1 MIKKEIKINT
11 QTNLVD
17 LPRANASYALRLKN
31 MGLQKVRDLFF
42 YFPSRYEDFSNIKNI
57 KDLKFGEI
65 ATISGIIKNVHN
77 VRTFRYRMLT
87 QAVIEQDGLSLRL
100 VWFGQPY
107 LIKALKIG
115 EKINA
120 SGKVSGDKNGI
131 LMYHPSFEII
141 SGQSSLSQTGRI
153 VPVYP
158 EAKGVSSKWL
168 RKKIDSLFYL
178 IKDIPETLPP
188 KTIKEYHL
196 PKIDVAIENIH
207 FPSNLKSCVA
217 AQKRFAFEK
226 MLEIQLCIL
235 KDRRNLEKEKS
246 KALKMHLDEIK
257 KFIQK
262 LPFTLT
268 HDQKRI
274 VWEILQNISKPTP
287 MNRLI
292 EGDVGSGK
300 TIVAAISAFNVALEK
315 KQVALM
321 APTEILARQHFESFI
336 KLFSGENISLA
347 LLTSSEK
354 MVVDLGNKN
363 PEIYPHTLKAI
374 NTKSGELKKSHQST
388 NEQDCVY
395 KKGVGVYKI
404 IKEGKIDIVI
414 GTHALTQES
423 LEFQDLALAI
433 IDEQHRF
440 GIKQRKALRAKS
452 GLGKIPH
459 LLSLSATPIP
469 RTLAIAFYGDLDISQ
484 LREMPLGRKKIN
496 TKIVSPKDRLR
507 AYEFLREKL
516 KENQQ
521 AFVICPRIEISS
533 AENSK
538 NASGFLERPNLHQA
552 LAQQKLNLK
561 SEIKAVK
568 EEFENLSKNIFPEFK
583 CAMLHGKMK
592 SDEKNRI
599 MQDFKSN
606 KIQILIS
613 TSIIEVGVD
622 VSNATLMI
630 IESAE
635 RFGLAQLH
643 QIRGRVGR
651 SDAQSFCF
659 VFTNSP
665 DTEVFNRL
673 EALVKSHS
681 GFELA
686 EYDLKLRGPGQF
698 VGEKQSGLPDFAMSS
713 LANLKMVNAAK
724 KTAEEMLTQDPEL
737 KNYPHFKEKM
747 DGASVS
753 LD

>member
-1 MIKKEIKINT
+1 MTKKEIKINT
-11 QTNLVD
+11 ETNLAD

-31 MGLQKVRDLFF
+31 IGLQKTYDLFF

-57 KDLKFGEI
+57 KNLKFGEI
-65 ATISGIIKNVHN
+65 ATISGAIKAVHN
-77 VRTFRYRMLT
+77 VRTFRYRILT
-87 QAVIEQDGLSLRL
+87 QAIIEQNGFSLRL

-115 EKINA
+115 EKINV

-131 LMYHPSFEII
+131 LMYHPSFELV
-141 SGQSSLSQTGRI
+141 SEQSSLSQTGRI
-153 VPVYP
+153 VPIYP
-158 EAKGVSSKWL
+158 EVKGVSSKWL
-168 RKKIDSLFYL
+168 RKKISSLFYL
-178 IKDIPETLPP
+178 VKSIPETLPQ
-188 KTIKEYHL
+188 KVIEEYHL
-196 PKIDVAIENIH
+196 PKIDIAIQNIH
-207 FPSNLKSCVA
+207 FPSNLKNCVA

-226 MLEIQLCIL
+226 MLEIQLRIL
-235 KDRRNLEKEKS
+235 KDHRNLEKEKS
-246 KALKMHLDEIK
+246 KALKIHLDEIK

-262 LPFTLT
+262 LPFSLT
-268 HDQKRI
+268 HDQKKV
-274 VWEILQNISKPTP
+274 VWDILQNTSRNSP
-287 MNRLI
+287 MNRLL

-300 TIVAAISAFNVALEK
+300 TIVAAIAAFNVALEK

-321 APTEILARQHFESFI
+321 APTEILAKQHFESFI
-336 KLFSGENISLA
+336 KLFSGENMCLA

-354 MVVDLGNKN
+354 IAVDFQSGA
-363 PEIYPHTLKAI
+363 PEIIKM
-374 NTKSGELKKSHQST
+374 KK
-388 NEQDCVY
+388 NEI
-395 KKGVGVYKI
+395 YKI

-414 GTHALTQES
+414 GTHALIQEK

-496 TKIVSPKDRLR
+496 TKIISPKERQR

-521 AFVICPRIEISS
+521 AFVICPRIEVNGQENPKDMDVFSERLSS
-533 AENSK
+533 H
-538 NASGFLERPNLHQA
+538 RV

-583 CAMLHGKMK
+583 CTMLHGKMK
-592 SDEKNRI
+592 ADEKNKT

-606 KIQILIS
+606 KTQILIS
-613 TSIIEVGVD
+613 TSIVEVGVD
-622 VSNATLMI
+622 VPNATLMI
-630 IESAE
+630 IENAE

-659 VFTNSP
+659 VFTNSTDP
-665 DTEVFNRL
+665 EASNRL

-698 VGEKQSGLPDFAMSS
+698 VGERQSGLPDFAMSS

-724 KTAEEMLTQDPEL
+724 KTAGEILAQDPEL
-737 KNYPHFKEKM
+737 KNYPHFKEKLNVI
-747 DGASVS
+747 SVS

>member
-1 MIKKEIKINT
+1 MTKKEIKISME
-11 QTNLVD
+11 TNLAD

-31 MGLQKVRDLFF
+31 MGLQKVHDLFF

-57 KDLKFGEI
+57 KDLKFGEV
-65 ATISGIIKNVHN
+65 ATISGTIKNVHN

-87 QAVIEQDGLSLRL
+87 QAVIEQDGFSLRL

-131 LMYHPSFEII
+131 LMYHPSFEIV
-141 SGQSSLSQTGRI
+141 SGQSGLTQTGKI

-158 EAKGVSSKWL
+158 ETKGVSSKWL

-178 IKDIPETLPP
+178 VKEIPETLPS

-196 PKIDVAIENIH
+196 PKIDVALQNIH
-207 FPSNLKSCVA
+207 FPANLKLCKD

-226 MLEIQLCIL
+226 MLEIQLRIL

-246 KALKMHLDEIK
+246 KALKIHLEEIK

-262 LPFTLT
+262 LPFVLT

-300 TIVAAISAFNVALEK
+300 TIVAAIAAFNVALEK

-336 KLFSGENISLA
+336 KLFSGENINLA

-354 MVVDLGNKN
+354 LMVDLRNKN

-374 NTKSGELKKSHQST
+374 NIKDGGLKKSHQST
-388 NEQDCVY
+388 DKQDYVY

-414 GTHALTQES
+414 GTHALIQES

-440 GIKQRKALRAKS
+440 GIKQRKSLRAKS
-452 GLGKIPH
+452 GLRKIPH

-484 LREMPLGRKKIN
+484 LREMPLGRKKIG
-496 TKIVSPKDRLR
+496 TKIVSPKDRSR
-507 AYEFLREKL
+507 AYEFLRGKL

-521 AFVICPRIEISS
+521 AFVVCPRIEISGQ
-533 AENSK
+533 ENQKGADNFSEQP
-538 NASGFLERPNLHQA
+538 SSRQV

-568 EEFENLSKNIFPEFK
+568 EEFENLSKNIFPEFR

-592 SDEKNRI
+592 ADEKNKI

-613 TSIIEVGVD
+613 TSIVEVGVD
-622 VSNATLMI
+622 VPNATLMI

-651 SDAQSFCF
+651 SNTQSFCF
-659 VFTNSP
+659 VFTNSTDP
-665 DTEVFNRL
+665 EAFDRL

-724 KTAEEMLTQDPEL
+724 KTAGEMLAQDPEL
-737 KNYPHFKEKM
+737 KNYPHFREKM
-747 DGASVS
+747 DGVSVS

>member
-1 MIKKEIKINT
+1 MIKKEVNIE
-11 QTNLVD
+11 TNLAD
-17 LPRANASYALRLKN
+17 LPRMNVSYALRLKN
-31 MGLQKVRDLFF
+31 MGLQKVRDLLF
-42 YFPSRYEDFSNIKNI
+42 YFPTRYEDFSSIKNI
-57 KDLKFGEI
+57 KDLKIGEI
-65 ATISGIIKNVHN
+65 TTISGTIQSVRNL
-77 VRTFRYRMLT
+77 RTFRYRTLT
-87 QAVIEQDGLSLRL
+87 QAIIEQGGFFLRL

-107 LIKALKIG
+107 LIKILKPG

-141 SGQSSLSQTGRI
+141 SGKSSLSQTGRI

-158 EAKGVSSKWL
+158 ETKGVSSKWI
-168 RKKIDSLFYL
+168 RKKVNSLFYL
-178 IKDIPETLPP
+178 AKNIPETLPQ

-196 PKIDVAIENIH
+196 PKIDVAIQNIH
-207 FPSNLKSCVA
+207 FPSNSKSCEA

-226 MLEIQLCIL
+226 MLEIQLRIL
-235 KDRRNLEKEKS
+235 KDRQNLEKEKS
-246 KALKMHLDEIK
+246 KALKIHLNEVK

-262 LPFTLT
+262 LPFALT
-268 HDQKRI
+268 QDQKRI
-274 VWEILQNISKPTP
+274 VWEILQNTSKGAP

-300 TIVAAISAFNVALEK
+300 TIVAAIVAFNTALEK

-336 KLFSGENISLA
+336 KLFSRENISLA

-354 MVVDLGNKN
+354 IAIDLGNKD
-363 PEIYPHTLKAI
+363 PEIYSHTLKAI
-374 NTKSGELKKSHQST
+374 NTKDEGLKKPHQLT

-395 KKGVGVYKI
+395 KKGVGIYKI

-414 GTHALTQES
+414 GTHALIQEG

-440 GIKQRKALRAKS
+440 GIKQRKALRVKS

-484 LREMPLGRKKIN
+484 LREMPLGRKKII
-496 TKIVSPKDRLR
+496 TKIILPKDRQK

-521 AFVICPRIEISS
+521 AFVICPRIELGGQ
-533 AENSK
+533 ENLK
-538 NASGFLERPNLHQA
+538 NTGVFSERPILRQV
-552 LAQQKLNLK
+552 LTQQKLNLG

-592 SDEKNRI
+592 PDEKNKI

-606 KIQILIS
+606 KIQVLIS
-613 TSIIEVGVD
+613 TSIVEVGMD
-622 VSNATLMI
+622 VPNATLMI

-651 SDAQSFCF
+651 SEKQSFCF
-659 VFTNSP
+659 VFTNSI
-665 DTEVFNRL
+665 DKEALDRL

-698 VGEKQSGLPDFAMSS
+698 IGEKQSGLPDFAMSS

-724 KTAEEMLTQDPEL
+724 KTAEEMLAQDPEL
-737 KNYPHFKEKM
+737 KNYPQFREKM
-747 DGASVS
+747 DSVSVS